1 MFGFLRLCRRHR
13 EGYRHHIQH
22 LFGNLRILGIP
33 ADVLGTADV
42 EGVRAGDF
50 DVGQADQT
58 SVTLHCYCTFANT
71 VGHVCLDNYI
81 LADVIIAVR
90 AVVHS
95 HPGIADVNG
104 SPHPF
109 GRFQAKINMIFRAIP
124 VQQLERNLT
133 AFLQVKLILRADL
146 AVCAN
151 IGDVV
156 IRIRQGD
163 EFAVLRGNR
172 LIIRYDLIPDVHDH
186 NIGLAVSG
194 IRFFCRLIGCTRRF
208 RINVLHAQRIIHPDA
223 VQIEIRAF
231 FVQCVFIKKNHPHT
245 VCTIRQIRIA
255 VNGDVVQ
262 GIQLAYAIHHNGINV
277 PIGRLTALFA
287 IYQLRDLHLNITGS
301 RADPAIDRGAGAG
314 KVIGELRCC
323 VQAKVFRCTCVHHR
337 AVAVLPIVQI
347 GFIRAVG
354 AVRIITHIAGLLI
367 DIAGSSLRLP
377 LHCAIGILHPR
388 ISAISEVLLIIHGG
402 SGDDGDRGR
411 GRSRSVFRSI
421 EYLALVVS
429 NTCGIGQLFNAVQ
442 RLGQRIGDGSIIV
455 TFSFAVLCARNA
467 RELDLATVV
476 YIVSQRIN
484 PDRQAVINNDPIVR
498 RNNGNV
504 RLLFQEVGAGKRNGI
519 RSVRRAC
526 GSDRHTG
533 IGSAA
538 FRLTCPG
545 DIRGAAELRNR
556 VCVCPLLLHMVAAVL
571 ADLHIELCGLVVF
584 QRKRTAAG
592 GGSSSDRH
600 IVLVIDVIGLIGYR
614 GRAVEQGK
622 REVSIV
628 DRSLLGSRQRCQL
641 AVIILGLGDL
651 LGNGNRVLLGQV
663 ELDAA
668 VGAALTTIH
677 VINGQGVIA
686 L

>member
-1 MFGFLRLCRRHR
+1 
-13 EGYRHHIQH
+13 
-22 LFGNLRILGIP
+22 
-33 ADVLGTADV
+33 
-42 EGVRAGDF
+42 
-50 DVGQADQT
+50 
-58 SVTLHCYCTFANT
+58 
-71 VGHVCLDNYI
+71 
-81 LADVIIAVR
+81 
-90 AVVHS
+90 
-95 HPGIADVNG
+95 
-104 SPHPF
+104 
-109 GRFQAKINMIFRAIP
+109 MIFRAIP

-146 AVCAN
+146 AVRAN
-151 IGDVV
+151 IGDLV

-163 EFAVLRGNR
+163 EFTVLRGNK

-194 IRFFCRLIGCTRRF
+194 IRFFCRLIGFTLRF
-208 RINVLHAQRIIHPDA
+208 RIGVLHAQRIIHPDA
-223 VQIEIRAF
+223 VQIEIRVRFALGGGRTRL
-231 FVQCVFIKKNHPHT
+231 IKSHFHM
-245 VCTIRQIRIA
+245 VLAIIQIRIT

-262 GIQLAYAIHHNGINV
+262 SVQISFVLHHNGIDV
-277 PIGRLTALFA
+277 TIGHFTGFSILTEFRNANP
-287 IYQLRDLHLNITGS
+287 NIAGS

-314 KVIGELRCC
+314 EVIGELRRLANFLLC
-323 VQAKVFRCTCVHHR
+323 ACVHHR
-337 AVAVLPIVQI
+337 AVAVLLIVQI
-347 GFIRAVG
+347 GCIRAVG

-367 DIAGSSLRLP
+367 AVADGSFNRLP
-377 LHCAIGILHPR
+377 LHRAIGILHPR
-388 ISAISEVLLIIHGG
+388 SSSISEVLLIVHGG

-411 GRSRSVFRSI
+411 GRSRSVFRSF

-455 TFSFAVLCARNA
+455 TFSFAVPCARNA

-668 VGAALTTIH
+668 VGAAPTAIH